1 MRDLRRFL
9 KRFRNMVTRRRND
22 ERLKEEI
29 EEHIALQTAEYMK
42 AGLPPAEARRQALL
56 KFGAVEAIKEEYR
69 AQTGLPFV
77 ETLLYDTHYAL
88 RRLRKSPS
96 FTITVVLTLALG
108 IGATTSILGISIEAW
123 IKRFSRKP
131 IRNRDSFGPE
141 ASSFGRQASGP
152 RGCSRF
158 LHRRHSFFA

>member
-1 MRDLRRFL
+1 MGSECETQLTFTARLPVRSAP
-9 KRFRNMVTRRRND
+9 VTIRQ
-22 ERLKEEI
+22 LQEI

-42 AGLPPAEARRQALL
+42 AGLPPAESRRQALL

-96 FTITVVLTLALG
+96 FTITVVLTLAMG
-108 IGATTSILGISIEAW
+108 IGATTSIL
-123 IKRFSRKP
+123 
-131 IRNRDSFGPE
+131 
-141 ASSFGRQASGP
+141 
-152 RGCSRF
+152 
-158 LHRRHSFFA
+158 L